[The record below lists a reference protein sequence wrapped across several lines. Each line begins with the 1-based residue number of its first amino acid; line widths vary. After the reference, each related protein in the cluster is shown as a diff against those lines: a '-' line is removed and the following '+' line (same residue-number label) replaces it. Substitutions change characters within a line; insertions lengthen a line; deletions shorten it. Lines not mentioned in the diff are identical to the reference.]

1 MGNKVLVLDT
11 ESRRVV
17 GQIPVGKMPHTM
29 VLSRDGA
36 YAYTADMEA
45 NAISVIS
52 TAKRAVVATIP
63 VGQAPSS
70 IAIVER

>member
-1 MGNKVLVLDT
+1 MG
-11 ESRRVV
+11 S
-17 GQIPVGKMPHTM
+17 
-29 VLSRDGA
+29 
-36 YAYTADMEA
+36 

>member
-1 MGNKVLVLDT
+1 
-11 ESRRVV
+11 
-17 GQIPVGKMPHTM
+17 MPHTM

-36 YAYTADMEA
+36 SAYTADMEA

-52 TAKRAVVATIP
+52 TAKRAVVATIS

>member
-11 ESRRVV
+11 DTGRVV
-17 GQIPVGKMPHTM
+17 GRIPVGRMPHTM
-29 VLSRDGA
+29 VVSRDGA
-36 YAYTADMEA
+36 YVYTADMGS

-52 TAKRAVVATIP
+52 TTKRAVVATIP

-70 IAIVER
+70 IALVER

>member
-1 MGNKVLVLDT
+1 MCSSDL
-11 ESRRVV
+11 
-17 GQIPVGKMPHTM
+17 ITM

-36 YAYTADMEA
+36 YAYTADMGS

-52 TAKRAVVATIP
+52 TTKRAVVAAIP

-70 IAIVER
+70 IALVER